1 MCSTCNSFP
10 HKPGCPDDGGFYPQR
25 ICYRCHECGEPIYE
39 DDLYMDYDGLEIC
52 QSCIEEHTTVAIY
65 SGQEDEYNERSYP

>member
-1 MCSTCNSFP
+1 MCSTCNSYP

-39 DDLYMDYDGLEIC
+39 DDFYMDYDGVEIC
-52 QSCIEEHTTVAIY
+52 QSCIEEHMTVAIY
-65 SGQEDEYNERSYP
+65 SGMEDEYNERSYP